1 MTSRAASRYALAIL
15 DARPDDVSLETL
27 LRDLQDVRAS
37 VHASRELEMFFLS
50 PIISRQHKH
59 DAVKGL
65 FEGRISAY
73 TLGALLLLVEKSRED
88 LLVEIIEAVFTL
100 HREREGIIRSRITS
114 AVDLPEEQR
123 VRIAEALQKVSG
135 KKVETEY
142 VTDPDIMAG
151 LVVRLGDTVYDGSV
165 RRQLQRLRARFI
177 SGS

>member
-1 MTSRAASRYALAIL
+1 
-15 DARPDDVSLETL
+15 
-27 LRDLQDVRAS
+27 
-37 VHASRELEMFFLS
+37 
-50 PIISRQHKH
+50 
-59 DAVKGL
+59 VKGL

-88 LLVEIIEAVFTL
+88 ILLQIIEAVFTL

-114 AVDLPEEQR
+114 AVELPEEQR
-123 VRIAEALQKVSG
+123 VRLAGALQKVSG